1 MDEIELQLERL
12 VKRVVLRYIEVPEFT
27 EEEGRMFVEDSKS
40 VHGYKADQLIRPED
54 ERLVV
59 LYAMAEIASTIAFK
73 SAHYFKFSDGEETI
87 DKTKVSHNYRQLAR
101 DFRNDY
107 NRERAKSTGSL
118 FRIVRR
124 ADR

>member
-12 VKRVVLRYIEVPEFT
+12 TRRVELRFVEVPEFT
-27 EEEGRMFVEDSKS
+27 EEEGRMFVEDSKA
-40 VHGYKADQLIRPED
+40 VHGYREDQLIRKED

-59 LYAMAEIASTIAFK
+59 LYAMSEIASTIAFK
-73 SAHYFKFSDGEETI
+73 AAHYFKFSDGEETI

-101 DFRNDY
+101 DFKNDY

-118 FRIVRR
+118 FRIVGR